1 MIQIRKEDNQKKQKE
16 KKLKVYK
23 VNTHKKTV
31 IALWVL
37 LAMSFL
43 FAVYKNFTAI
53 DIHTVHE
60 TKVIEETI
68 LDTHKIEN
76 FVENFAEVY
85 YSWEQSATSIDNR
98 TNALKGYLTGEL
110 QALNVDTVRK
120 DIPVSSALTDFQIW
134 EITKEKEQHYQVTY
148 TVEQRITEGESSKTV
163 RSAYQVT
170 VYVDGSGNLT
180 IIQNPTITS
189 VPVKSGYTPKAVQ
202 SDGTVDSITT
212 EEINEFLTTF
222 FKLYPTATA
231 KELTYYV
238 NEGVLKPVEK
248 NGGWRYS
255 YGNMFYVLLVSQYL
269 TVAQFDD
276 ETVQAIMEEALKY
289 EGWTYVYGGDSPST
303 SFDCSGLVQWC
314 YGKAGIALPRTA
326 QEQYNVTQHIPLSEA
341 KAGDLVF
348 FHSTYNAGTYITHVG
363 LYVGNDRM
371 YHAGNPIG
379 YADLTGSYW
388 QQHFAGAGRIKQ

>member
-1 MIQIRKEDNQKKQKE
+1 MIQIRKEDNQKRQKE

-37 LAMSFL
+37 LAVSFL

-85 YSWEQSATSIDNR
+85 YSWEQSAASIDNR

-134 EITKEKEQHYQVTY
+134 EITEEKEQHYQVTY
-148 TVEQRITEGESSKTV
+148 TVEQHITEGESVKTV

-238 NEGVLKPVEK
+238 NEGVLKPVGKEYIFSELVNPVYNRNGNQVTASLAVKYLDNQTMTTQVSQFDLVLEK
-248 NGGWRYS
+248 NGENWKI
-255 YGNMFYVLLVSQYL
+255 V
-269 TVAQFDD
+269 
-276 ETVQAIMEEALKY
+276 K
-289 EGWTYVYGGDSPST
+289 
-303 SFDCSGLVQWC
+303 
-314 YGKAGIALPRTA
+314 
-326 QEQYNVTQHIPLSEA
+326 
-341 KAGDLVF
+341 
-348 FHSTYNAGTYITHVG
+348 
-363 LYVGNDRM
+363 
-371 YHAGNPIG
+371 
-379 YADLTGSYW
+379 
-388 QQHFAGAGRIKQ
+388 